1 MGEDFRTFLRWL
13 QSLHAPFG
21 RFSPLVASALFAA
34 ARFIPFSL
42 FRFLAYVA
50 SSALVLLIAAD
61 IASEMLEAGSDDSGS
76 SPNRVPF
83 TAFQFVLTVI
93 QGAIYTAFIFFA
105 LGPLTPIFFI
115 VPVFAVACLAA
126 WRNVRLWYRQGAEF
140 EDRLR
145 EAEAGES
152 VRLSGKNNDENKND
166 PQHSVPEAEAVTAYA
181 GTRSGHQGPAG

>member
-34 ARFIPFSL
+34 PRFIPFSL

-50 SSALVLLIAAD
+50 ASALVLLIAAD
-61 IASEMLEAGSDDSGS
+61 IASEMLETGSDDSGS
-76 SPNRVPF
+76 STKHVPF
-83 TAFQFVLTVI
+83 TAFQFVLTGI
-93 QGAIYTAFIFFA
+93 QGAIYTGFILFA
-105 LGPLTPIFFI
+105 LGPFTPIFFI

-145 EAEAGES
+145 EADAEDSAQLE
-152 VRLSGKNNDENKND
+152 RRD
-166 PQHSVPEAEAVTAYA
+166 PQHASSEAEPVIAYA
-181 GTRSGHQGPAG
+181 GTQSGHQGPVG